1 MRHHLRHPLAV
12 GESEAGREAKSF
24 AGIDKHLGGW
34 VEVFFRAVGAVQVE
48 THAGIAAHQFQ
59 PVAIDGDEVV
69 LTCRKLVVRLVAVGR
84 ARLDAEADVS
94 GTRLGVVV
102 QLIGLVHGTQVCH
115 PLFQLRRGAKT
126 GGECMAFG
134 IELLVQA
141 LEGAVEGDLRPSET
155 EINVEALLDGVVDL
169 PLEEIEGVDKC
180 LGAVL
185 APFLY
190 DPAGDVLDV
199 ERTLPYDAPLVA
211 LVAGQVALADADM
224 HLAKGL
230 R

>member
-1 MRHHLRHPLAV
+1 
-12 GESEAGREAKSF
+12 
-24 AGIDKHLGGW
+24 
-34 VEVFFRAVGAVQVE
+34 
-48 THAGIAAHQFQ
+48 
-59 PVAIDGDEVV
+59 
-69 LTCRKLVVRLVAVGR
+69 
-84 ARLDAEADVS
+84 
-94 GTRLGVVV
+94 
-102 QLIGLVHGTQVCH
+102 
-115 PLFQLRRGAKT
+115 
-126 GGECMAFG
+126 MAFG

-169 PLEEIEGVDKC
+169 PLEEIEGGDKC